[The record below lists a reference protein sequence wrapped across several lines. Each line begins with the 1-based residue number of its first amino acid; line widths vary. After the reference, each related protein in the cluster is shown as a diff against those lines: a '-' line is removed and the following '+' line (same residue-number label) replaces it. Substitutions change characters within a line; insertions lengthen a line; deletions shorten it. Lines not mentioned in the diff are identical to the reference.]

1 MTKKTEGKIIFHLMK
16 ENKVLVEAL
25 MLKTGDIK
33 KVLSYCSPV
42 YQFLNPSPLRIPA

>member
-1 MTKKTEGKIIFHLMK
+1 MTEKTEGKIIFHLMT
-16 ENKVLVEAL
+16 ENKVLEAL

-33 KVLSYCSPV
+33 KVLSYCSPI